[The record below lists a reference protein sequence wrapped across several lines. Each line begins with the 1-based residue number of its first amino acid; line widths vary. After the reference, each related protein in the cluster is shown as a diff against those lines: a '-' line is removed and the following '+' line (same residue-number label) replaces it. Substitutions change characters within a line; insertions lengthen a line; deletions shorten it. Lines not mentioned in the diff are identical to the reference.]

1 MSGSISNKMIQAMYL
16 VINLQVDWAFL
27 QLLIYI
33 VLLSLIFESKDL
45 G

>member
-1 MSGSISNKMIQAMYL
+1 MGGIISNKMIQAMYL

-33 VLLSLIFESKDL
+33 VLLSLIFECKGL